1 MDSGFPLQFAIH
13 ASPSLATNRAQS
25 SATIHAGAIT
35 DHTDVLTVDIFV
47 NCIYLS
53 HKIPHFVDHDSIK
66 AAGASR
72 KLAVIADVSC
82 DTTNPNNPI
91 PLYDINTTFDKP
103 TVDVDTS

>member
-1 MDSGFPLQFAIH
+1 M
-13 ASPSLATNRAQS
+13 
-25 SATIHAGAIT
+25 
-35 DHTDVLTVDIFV
+35 DIFV

-53 HKIPHFVDHDSIK
+53 HKIPHFVDKASIQ
-66 AAGASR
+66 AAGAKR
-72 KLAVIADVSC
+72 NLAVIADVSC